1 MQKIRIGNDIRLAVE
16 LRQYISGNKV
26 QERQVYNPG
35 DSNFEGLDNNPFVNW
50 NEVYLGQ
57 EQEGESTDVNA
68 GTSSVCI
75 RSVKAILINETLKE
89 KREKDLKNKSRFVS
103 RFPMEPLTRAFA
115 SSPYNIH
122 NSGYPS
128 WKAYPKNHMFATY
141 HGFGVNPDWD
151 SIYRNAPM
159 RNDIEYLANAAAT
172 DKQSVVEVMFP
183 AEHQLHTGVYSL
195 IIVAKVYAPGFN
207 SHNLKTYT
215 IDVPNVFEL
224 VSTSAEGI
232 DSDMYVDVTAL
243 MDKLP
248 EDVVYTPDVTDVF
261 VRQGW
266 ASTEGGDDILN
277 LNRTDD
283 STVQVNLNSIT
294 GWYNEED

>member
-16 LRQYISGNKV
+16 LRQYIGGNKV
-26 QERQVYNPG
+26 QERQVYNPD
-35 DSNFEGLDNNPFVNW
+35 DSNFENLDNNPFVNW
-50 NEVYLGQ
+50 SEVYPGQ

-68 GTSSVCI
+68 GTNSVCI

-151 SIYRNAPM
+151 SIYRNVPM

-172 DKQSVVEVMFP
+172 DKQNIVEVMFP

-195 IIVAKVYAPGFN
+195 IIVAKVYAPGYN

-215 IDVPNVFEL
+215 IDIPNVFEL

-232 DSDMYVDVTAL
+232 NSDIYVDVTAL

-248 EDVVYTPDVTDVF
+248 EDVAYTPDVNDVF